1 MRGDLFLLL
10 IIALLRTLL
19 SFVWIRSQDRPV
31 TSNVSFIVVLLCI
44 PIPTLFVMCTYNV
57 CFFFCHLSDEG
68 RWDCKQLMYN
78 DSFTPTRENAQRIE
92 NWNQHYGFHPS
103 VCRFKNS
110 TPFSACNNAPS
121 IATASGFP
129 GYRSRGGTRL
139 NTQSLRRG

>member
-10 IIALLRTLL
+10 IIVLLQTLL
-19 SFVWIRSQDRPV
+19 SFAWIRSQDRSV

-44 PIPTLFVMCTYNV
+44 PIPTLFVMCTYNM

-78 DSFTPTRENAQRIE
+78 ETFIPTQENAQRTE
-92 NWNQHYGFHPS
+92 SWNQQHGYHP

-121 IATASGFP
+121 IATASDFP
-129 GYRSRGGTRL
+129 SYRSRGGTRP
-139 NTQSLRRG
+139 NTQS